1 MMEGISGYLL
11 SVMAAAIVCAIVKR
25 LLEGKG
31 AAAAVGKM
39 LCGVFLL
46 FTMIA
51 PLTDITLL
59 PLGDI
64 TDVWQ
69 AEAADAIAQ
78 GENSARAEWE
88 RGISDRVEAY
98 ILDKAAQYG
107 AQLTVTVALG
117 SDAIPL
123 PQRVTIQGNISPYG
137 KTQLQSWIA
146 ENLGIA
152 KEDQVWI

>member
-1 MMEGISGYLL
+1 MEGISGYLL
-11 SVMAAAIVCAIVKR
+11 SVSAAAIVCAIVKR
-25 LLEGKG
+25 LLDGKG
-31 AAAAVGKM
+31 PAAAVGKM

-46 FTMIA
+46 FTLIA
-51 PLTDITLL
+51 PLTDISLT
-59 PLGDI
+59 GFGNI

-78 GENSARAEWE
+78 GEKSARAEWE
-88 RGISDRVEAY
+88 SSISRQMEAY

-117 SDAIPL
+117 SDAVPL
-123 PQRVTIQGNISPYG
+123 PQQVTIQGSISPYG
-137 KTQLQSWIA
+137 KTQMQSWIA
-146 ENLGIA
+146 ENLGIS

>member
-1 MMEGISGYLL
+1 MRRVFAVYNDCPIDGYYP
-11 SVMAAAIVCAIVKR
+11 S
-25 LLEGKG
+25 
-31 AAAAVGKM
+31 
-39 LCGVFLL
+39 
-46 FTMIA
+46 A
-51 PLTDITLL
+51 PW
-59 PLGDI
+59 DI

-88 RGISDRVEAY
+88 QGISDRVEAY